1 MTTGKTSSTNKTC
14 PTCGTR
20 ISENA
25 TRCLVCGRVFT
36 TADSKPA
43 AKNIQ
48 GPKIPEITLSLP
60 IALGLIALILVVG
73 AGTVFLLL
81 RSTGRVVEP
90 TTTPTSTSTATIT
103 ITPTASLTPT
113 LAPTFTPLPP
123 FEYIVQ
129 SNDTCSLIAGS
140 FNVSINSIVLLN
152 NLPADCGTLSIGQIL
167 LIPQPTPTPS
177 PLPTSTLSAMDAT
190 EEACDK
196 LEYTVGEYD
205 TLSSIAANYNVS
217 MDSIKEYNGKT
228 TDTVYQGE
236 VLIIPLCRRNPTEG
250 PTPTATLPPPYLAP
264 NLLLPAHGSVFL
276 NVNETITLQWA
287 AVGTLRENEF
297 YQVSIEDITEGTGR
311 KLVDY
316 VVDTKYIVPST
327 FRPVGDDPHIIQWWI
342 TPVRQTG
349 TTEDMKPIYDTAGA
363 PSEKRVFS
371 WAGSNIATP
380 TP

>member
-1 MTTGKTSSTNKTC
+1 MTTGKSTSTSKTC

-36 TADSKPA
+36 AADSKAVSKP
-43 AKNIQ
+43 IQ
-48 GPKIPEITLSLP
+48 GPRIPEITLSLP

-73 AGTVFLLL
+73 AGTVFFLLQ
-81 RSTGRVVEP
+81 STGRVVEP
-90 TTTPTSTSTATIT
+90 TITPTNTATLTIT

-113 LAPTFTPLPP
+113 LVPSFTPLPP
-123 FEYIVQ
+123 FEYTVQ
-129 SNDTCSLIAGS
+129 SNDTCSVIAGS

-152 NLPADCGTLSIGQIL
+152 NLPADCGVLSIGQKLI
-167 LIPQPTPTPS
+167 IPQPTPTAS
-177 PLPTSTLSAMDAT
+177 PLPTSTLSAADAT

-196 LEYTVGEYD
+196 IDYTVGEYD
-205 TLSSIAANYNVS
+205 TFSSISANYNVS
-217 MDSIKEYNGKT
+217 IEAIKEYNQIT
-228 TDTVYQGE
+228 TDIVYQGQ
-236 VLIIPLCRRNPTEG
+236 LIIIPLCRRNPTPG

-276 NVNETITLQWA
+276 NLNETITLQWA
-287 AVGTLRENEF
+287 SVGTLRENEF
-297 YQVSIEDITEGTGR
+297 YMVTIEDITEGTGR

-316 VVDTKYIVPST
+316 VVDTKYIVPTS
-327 FRPVGDDPHIIQWWI
+327 FRPSSDTPHIIQWWI

-363 PSEKRVFS
+363 PSENRVFS
-371 WAGSNIATP
+371 WSGTSIATP